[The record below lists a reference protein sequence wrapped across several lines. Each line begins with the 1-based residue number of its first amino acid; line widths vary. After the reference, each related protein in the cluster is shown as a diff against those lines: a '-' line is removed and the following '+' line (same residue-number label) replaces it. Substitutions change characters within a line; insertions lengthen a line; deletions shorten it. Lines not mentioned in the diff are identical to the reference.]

1 MNRLQIGTPPRAA
14 RIAFAGDSITW
25 VDGMLDDGFVGEAD
39 AFIRETF
46 ADTIRHDRMTI
57 SGQAETIR
65 SRKFYGESAVRLTGA
80 GSGATFEMAG
90 DELTVVQAME
100 RGNEAAALIDLYVDG
115 ELHDTFSNRNDCS
128 AGNETV
134 RFTGD
139 GSIHTF
145 DLGRPF
151 TYAHRVSV
159 DGTEV
164 RGELNSRGYGA
175 AFPADLDY
183 RVIRQYMPGPDG
195 KPEVRHVLRFRE
207 PAPAGAAIEASFRFG
222 ETIAY
227 AGTTVGE
234 TEERLGSPL
243 ESRYGEGGVA
253 FDPARPVSVSS
264 GLDFRAT
271 DERAIRSWRFPHA
284 ARRKFEL
291 RIRGFDPL
299 GGCASEREPYFV
311 LNFATNRFHRLMN
324 AGIGG
329 WTANLFNNDQ
339 GLRSTARLAAWQPD
353 LVFIGLG
360 TNDDWEAGNGF
371 VASRRVDGLKEE
383 NVRRLPALFLRN
395 CRYEGPDRYS
405 IDTAEL
411 VVSAASAHSVTIDGS
426 GAEFGDVK
434 SGDLVVVG
442 DYCGGDN
449 RNVQSRI
456 IRSWDPHT
464 RTASFDEPLEPTAV
478 TPRADEYAGQ
488 AVRIKRVDGY
498 NAALQSMIDTLK
510 RSCPQARLVLL
521 ETGLSNFCTRL
532 LMGYPEA
539 IRRLA
544 ESNGLERVELYR
556 PLMTWQ
562 YGQPCDKRAY
572 IGPDEAIVSSGA
584 ASYPLLSSA
593 GNDVQRE
600 AGFQLRNWSVRVNG
614 RERYGDGCRIEG
626 GYAIAF
632 RDDLL
637 PDQLTVEEWN
647 ARPRNPKLAYR
658 FIPSRLVFTRDVPA
672 PGAIIEASVSSA
684 KWSVDD
690 AHLNLPG
697 GKEVYGRQ
705 VKETLRRIWS
715 V

>member
-1 MNRLQIGTPPRAA
+1 MNRLQTDLPPRAV

-39 AFIRETF
+39 VFIRETF
-46 ADTIRHDRMTI
+46 ADTIRHDEMHVT
-57 SGQAETIR
+57 GQAETIR

-80 GSGATFEMAG
+80 GSGASFEMFG
-90 DELTVVQAME
+90 DELTVVQAKE

-115 ELHDTFSNRNDCS
+115 KLHDTFSNRNDCPS
-128 AGNETV
+128 GSETV
-134 RFTGD
+134 RFIGD
-139 GSIHTF
+139 GATHTF

-159 DGTEV
+159 DGAEV

-183 RVIRQYMPGPDG
+183 RVLRQYMPGPDG
-195 KPEVRHVLRFRE
+195 KPAVRHVLRFRE
-207 PAPAGAAIEASFRFG
+207 PVPAGAAIEAHFRFG
-222 ETIAY
+222 TTIAY

-234 TEERLGSPL
+234 TEEGLGSPL

-271 DERAIRSWRFPHA
+271 DERAIRTWRFSHG

-329 WTANLFNNDQ
+329 WTANLFNHDQ

-371 VASRRVDGLKEE
+371 VASRRIEGLKEE
-383 NVRRLPALFLRN
+383 DVRRLPALFLRN
-395 CRYEGPDRYS
+395 CWYEGPDRYS
-405 IDTAEL
+405 VDTAEL
-411 VVSAASAHSVTIDGS
+411 VVSAATANSVSIDGS
-426 GAEFGDVK
+426 GAEFDDVK
-434 SGDLVVVG
+434 SGDLVVIG
-442 DYCGGDN
+442 DYCGDN
-449 RNVQSRI
+449 RNVQSRV
-456 IRSWDPHT
+456 IRSWDPLT
-464 RTASFDEPLEPTAV
+464 RFALFDEPLEPTAM
-478 TPRADEYAGQ
+478 TPHAGDYAGQ
-488 AVRIKRVDGY
+488 AIRIKRVDGY
-498 NAALQSMIDTLK
+498 NAAMQIMIDTL
-510 RSCPQARLVLL
+510 RRECPKARIVLL

-544 ESNGLERVELYR
+544 DVNGLERVELYQ
-556 PLMTWQ
+556 PLIDWQ
-562 YGQPCDKRAY
+562 YTQPCDIRSY
-572 IGPDEAIVSSGA
+572 IGPDEALVSTGGA
-584 ASYPLLSSA
+584 VYPLLSAA
-593 GNDVQRE
+593 GHDVHRD
-600 AGFQLRNWSVRVNG
+600 AGLQLRNWSVRVNG

-632 RDDLL
+632 RDDLP
-637 PDQLTVEEWN
+637 PDQMTIEAWN
-647 ARPRNPKLAYR
+647 GRPRNPKLAYR
-658 FIPSRLVFTRDVPA
+658 FIPPRLVFTRDVPA
-672 PGAIIEASVSSA
+672 PGATIEVSVSSA

-697 GKEVYGRQ
+697 GKEIYNRQ
-705 VKETLRRIWS
+705 VKETLRRVIP